1 MGKLSKKL
9 GRKKQLDAKKEAEDK
24 LVRQVGMFGLRP
36 DSCSTC
42 SKPFDKDSK
51 DMAMTWRV
59 IVSEEKKRVTLI
71 CPECQEKIDE
81 GMKKVFGGN
90 DDEAGV

>member
-1 MGKLSKKL
+1 MGKFSKKVN
-9 GRKKQLDAKKEAEDK
+9 RKKQLDAKKEAEDK

-36 DSCSTC
+36 DNCSIC
-42 SKPFDKDSK
+42 NAEFDKNSRE
-51 DMAMTWRV
+51 MAMTWRV

-81 GMKKVFGGN
+81 GIDKMFGGN

>member
-9 GRKKQLDAKKEAEDK
+9 GRKKQVQAKKDAQDK
-24 LVRQVGMFGLRP
+24 LVRSVSMFGLRP
-36 DSCSTC
+36 DSCSVC

-51 DMAMTWRV
+51 EMAMTWRV

-71 CPECQEKIDE
+71 CPECQEKIEE
-81 GMKKVFGGN
+81 GIDKMFGGT

>member
-1 MGKLSKKL
+1 MGKLSRKL

-51 DMAMTWRV
+51 EMAMTWRV

>member
-9 GRKKQLDAKKEAEDK
+9 RRKEKLDAKKEAEDR
-24 LVRQVGMFGLRP
+24 LVRQAGMFSLRP
-36 DSCSTC
+36 DACSIC

-51 DMAMTWRV
+51 EMAMTWRV
-59 IVSEEKKRVTLI
+59 IVSEEKKKVTLI

>member
-36 DSCSTC
+36 DNCSIC
-42 SKPFDKDSK
+42 NAEFDKNSRE
-51 DMAMTWRV
+51 MAMTWRV

-81 GMKKVFGGN
+81 GFQKVFGGT

>member
-9 GRKKQLDAKKEAEDK
+9 RRKEKLDAKKEAEDK

-36 DSCSTC
+36 DSCSVC

-51 DMAMTWRV
+51 EMAMTWRV

-81 GMKKVFGGN
+81 GINKMFGDN
-90 DDEAGV
+90 DDEAGI

>member
-9 GRKKQLDAKKEAEDK
+9 GRKKQLDAKTAAEDK

>member
-9 GRKKQLDAKKEAEDK
+9 GRKKQLAAKKEAEDK

-36 DSCSTC
+36 DSCSVC

-51 DMAMTWRV
+51 EMAMTWRV

-71 CPECQEKIDE
+71 CPDCQAKVAE
-81 GMKKVFGGN
+81 GIEKVFGGN

>member
-9 GRKKQLDAKKEAEDK
+9 RRKEKIDAKKEAEDK
-24 LVRQVGMFGLRP
+24 LVRQAGMFSLRP
-36 DSCSTC
+36 DSCSVC

-51 DMAMTWRV
+51 EMAMTWRV
-59 IVSEEKKRVTLI
+59 IVSEEKKKVTLI

-81 GMKKVFGGN
+81 GMQKVFGGN
-90 DDEAGV
+90 DDEAGI

>member
-9 GRKKQLDAKKEAEDK
+9 RRKEKLDAKKEAEDK
-24 LVRQVGMFGLRP
+24 LVRQAGMFSLRP
-36 DSCSTC
+36 DSCSVC

-51 DMAMTWRV
+51 EMAMTWRV
-59 IVSEEKKRVTLI
+59 IVSEEKKRVTLV

-81 GMKKVFGGN
+81 GMKKVFGDN
-90 DDEAGV
+90 DDEAGI

>member
-1 MGKLSKKL
+1 MGKLSRKL

>member
-9 GRKKQLDAKKEAEDK
+9 GRKKQLDAKKKAEDR

-36 DSCSTC
+36 DSCSIC

-51 DMAMTWRV
+51 EMAMTWRV
-59 IVSEEKKRVTLI
+59 IVSEEKKKVTLI
-71 CPECQEKIDE
+71 CPDCQDKINE
-81 GMKKVFGGN
+81 GIEKVFGDTN
-90 DDEAGV
+90 D